1 MKGRGWLVPL
11 FYQQPAMSSGAS
23 HVISLG
29 LCGLIYK
36 MGIMIPSLTPSGL
49 L

>member
-1 MKGRGWLVPL
+1 MPL
-11 FYQQPAMSSGAS
+11 FYQQPAMSSEAS

-29 LCGLIYK
+29 LYGLIYK
-36 MGIMIPSLTPSGL
+36 MGIIIPSLTLSGL